1 MGRVAETPRKNK
13 EVIIIEVAGG
23 LGNQMFQYALY
34 QKYLHMGKAVKLDLF
49 SYENPKSM
57 PFELDLFHL
66 PYDVDTKKERSG
78 YMDQKRLS
86 VYRILDQISGRPKHS
101 YYAEKLDVGYQPEIL
116 NFENTY
122 LSGYWQCEKYFM
134 DFRQDVLDLFQF
146 PDQQINLASRSLQ
159 EQMRREQAVAVHVRR
174 GDYLLPEN
182 SRKYGNI
189 CTLQYYKNAMQYM
202 KKRVPDARFYFF
214 SNDPGWVRENLATG
228 DSVIVDCNHGKENYL
243 DMYLMSQCSHN
254 IIANSSFSWWGAWLN
269 QNPDKI
275 VMSPQR
281 WFSHLEF
288 SDAICEGWI
297 RING

>member
-122 LSGYWQCEKYFM
+122 LSGYWQCEN
-134 DFRQDVLDLFQF
+134 FRQDVLDLFQV
-146 PDQQINLASRSLQ
+146 PDQQSNLASRSLQ

-281 WFSHLEF
+281 WFSHLEV

>member
-174 GDYLLPEN
+174 GDLKEEV
-182 SRKYGNI
+182 SSYGAPASFDYFI
-189 CTLQYYKNAMQYM
+189 NATAFF
-202 KKRVPDARFYFF
+202 KKKLYRPYFYFF
-214 SNDPGWVRENLATG
+214 SDEPEWVKMDLLPRLSVKDCAEVVDINGSDKGYMDLYLLAHCKHQITTKG
-228 DSVIVDCNHGKENYL
+228 TLGK
-243 DMYLMSQCSHN
+243 
-254 IIANSSFSWWGAWLN
+254 FGALLAD
-269 QNPDKI
+269 NPDKYVVLYNDETQQYWKMLLQNPVFI
-275 VMSPQR
+275 
-281 WFSHLEF
+281 
-288 SDAICEGWI
+288 
-297 RING
+297 